1 MNLNDIFAN
10 AGKPKQLMASRNNI
24 LIPILTQQMRDENK
38 RTYKKADDATFRAS
52 GIGGCSR
59 KMMYQL
65 LGYDSEPDH
74 LSVFTLQQGT
84 IIHEM
89 IQGYL
94 QRSGIIESL
103 EEELN
108 ILPQLKGHYDGV
120 IQINGERYLLEIKT
134 INHQAYERVSKYN
147 VIYNKYI
154 LQAHCYMKALNLS
167 KCLFLFVNKGHMLT
181 EEFAT
186 ENPHIDPVF
195 HEIELSF
202 DQEIWNEIESKLGL
216 LTEQFNL
223 GVMPPAKKVSEC
235 AYCQFAEQCKQ
246 DWAKEK
252 AAKKKPKSEL
262 GEKKNKK

>member
-10 AGKPKQLMASRNNI
+10 VGKPKQLMASRNNI

-134 INHQAYERVSKYN
+134 INHQAYEMYQN
-147 VIYNKYI
+147 I
-154 LQAHCYMKALNLS
+154 
-167 KCLFLFVNKGHMLT
+167 T
-181 EEFAT
+181 
-186 ENPHIDPVF
+186 
-195 HEIELSF
+195 
-202 DQEIWNEIESKLGL
+202 
-216 LTEQFNL
+216 
-223 GVMPPAKKVSEC
+223 
-235 AYCQFAEQCKQ
+235 
-246 DWAKEK
+246 
-252 AAKKKPKSEL
+252 
-262 GEKKNKK
+262 